1 MAPLDTKITPNDVCQ
16 VAITVFDM
24 FVSASKNKRTFMGEY
39 RAWCDAESDAIW
51 ADLMHD
57 PEIRKMVKK
66 GKLERPKKQ

>member
-1 MAPLDTKITPNDVCQ
+1 
-16 VAITVFDM
+16 M

-39 RAWCDAESDAIW
+39 RARCDAESDAIW